1 MMQSVGFLV
10 GEWIRKGLKE
20 GNVNTLIVLL
30 IFDQIDKLEGTTT
43 QNGRRGISNNDQIST
58 FWWLIPWTSN
68 VKEYF
73 SCTTW
78 ITH

>member
-30 IFDQIDKLEGTTT
+30 IFDQIDKLDSTTT
-43 QNGRRGISNNDQIST
+43 QNGRRGISNTWPNLHFLMTST
-58 FWWLIPWTSN
+58 MNIECKGIF
-68 VKEYF
+68 
-73 SCTTW
+73 
-78 ITH
+78 